1 MARDYYEILGVP
13 KDASAN
19 QIKEA
24 YRKLSRKWHPDI
36 NPGNREA
43 EEKFKEISAAY
54 DVLGS
59 EDKRRLYDEFGEA
72 GLHPGFDEQ
81 KARRYRQWSGGRQQ
95 GTEGG
100 REPGGEW
107 AAEDFGRFRSY
118 EDIFGNLFDFGF
130 GQEGPA
136 FHGRARGRDLEYAMS
151 IDFVSALKGVQT
163 EIAIDKTKVCPTC
176 RGNGIDPGAGAA
188 TCTVCGGTGRLDVAR
203 GPMQFTKPCP
213 RCRGTG
219 RIGKPCPTCA
229 GQGMVS
235 GVERIKVSIPP
246 GVMEGSRVRVAGK
259 GEPAGGGGTP
269 GDLYL
274 VIHVPEH
281 PFLKREGD
289 DLTMEV
295 PVTVRE
301 AMAGGTITVPTV
313 DGRIR
318 VKVPPGS
325 QSGQTLK
332 VRGKGA
338 LNPKT
343 KQKGDLLIRLVV
355 KVPKTEDKE
364 ALDAAEKIE
373 RLYQGDV
380 RAGLR
385 L

>member
-1 MARDYYEILGVP
+1 
-13 KDASAN
+13 
-19 QIKEA
+19 
-24 YRKLSRKWHPDI
+24 
-36 NPGNREA
+36 
-43 EEKFKEISAAY
+43 
-54 DVLGS
+54 
-59 EDKRRLYDEFGEA
+59 
-72 GLHPGFDEQ
+72 
-81 KARRYRQWSGGRQQ
+81 
-95 GTEGG
+95 
-100 REPGGEW
+100 
-107 AAEDFGRFRSY
+107 
-118 EDIFGNLFDFGF
+118 
-130 GQEGPA
+130 
-136 FHGRARGRDLEYAMS
+136 
-151 IDFVSALKGVQT
+151 
-163 EIAIDKTKVCPTC
+163 
-176 RGNGIDPGAGAA
+176 
-188 TCTVCGGTGRLDVAR
+188 
-203 GPMQFTKPCP
+203 
-213 RCRGTG
+213 
-219 RIGKPCPTCA
+219 
-229 GQGMVS
+229 
-235 GVERIKVSIPP
+235 
-246 GVMEGSRVRVAGK
+246 
-259 GEPAGGGGTP
+259 
-269 GDLYL
+269 
-274 VIHVPEH
+274 
-281 PFLKREGD
+281 